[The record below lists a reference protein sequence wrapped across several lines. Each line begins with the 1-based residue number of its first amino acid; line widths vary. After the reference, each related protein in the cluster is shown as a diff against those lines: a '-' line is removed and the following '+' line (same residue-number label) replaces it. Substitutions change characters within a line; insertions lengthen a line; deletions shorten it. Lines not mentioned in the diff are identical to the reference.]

1 LAWVAGPRTKRGRW
15 ALGLA
20 TAGAL
25 LLVASAFSSWVE
37 PAHVSWP
44 SYTDGVPDF
53 ISHPSDGLFRLGAG
67 LIGAGALV
75 LVGLARRGVG
85 TRLSWVLFALLGL
98 GGIALGLVGL
108 DTATHYRGFGS
119 MFANGITLSGFHHSP
134 LNYAE
139 LVGASLLCLSPLA
152 ALQASR
158 STGR

>member
-1 LAWVAGPRTKRGRW
+1 MAGPRTKRGRW

-53 ISHPSDGLFRLGAG
+53 IAPPVTDALFRTGAG
-67 LIGAGALV
+67 LLGAAALV
-75 LVGLARRGVG
+75 LVGLARRGIGV
-85 TRLSWVLFALLGL
+85 RLSWGLFALFGL
-98 GGIALGLVGL
+98 GGIALGLDGL
-108 DTATHYRGFGS
+108 ETATHYRGFGS
-119 MFANGITLSGFHHSP
+119 MIANGITLSGFHHSP

-152 ALQASR
+152 AIQASR
-158 STGR
+158 RAGR